1 MGKISN
7 KPDSS
12 SNYFLPLFYNET
24 ELFNAD
30 KTDFYRLILVEKGS
44 GFFKFNEEKRLLV
57 TPAIFCLNESDRV
70 SATAISGLTAESIAF
85 HPSIVNQSLSYSRIK
100 EESVNS
106 ITERLDFDSL
116 RPFVLRNQYNTGQ
129 FHVGPATF
137 QQVKQLI
144 KSIGN
149 HLQNPIDPFWP
160 CRSRTSLLEIL
171 FLLFRLSISDNPIDE
186 LPLKNEAGRA
196 DQIILYLV
204 RNYRQK
210 ITIDELSKTFNLNR
224 NTLYKLFHEATGI
237 PLITYLIKLRIK
249 MAVILLQE
257 TNLPIIDIMEQVGY
271 LDLTHFG
278 RTFKKEI
285 GCTPSEYR
293 LLHKITI

>member
-1 MGKISN
+1 MGRISN

-12 SNYFLPLFYNET
+12 CDYFLPLFYNET
-24 ELFNAD
+24 ELFNSDQAGY
-30 KTDFYRLILVEKGS
+30 YRLILVEKGS
-44 GFFKFNEEKRLLV
+44 GFFKFNGEKRLLV
-57 TPAIFCLNESDRV
+57 TPAIFCLNENDRI
-70 SATAISGLTAESIAF
+70 STTAISGLTAESIAF

-100 EESVNS
+100 EESVKS
-106 ITERLDFDSL
+106 ITEMLDFDSL
-116 RPFVLRNQYNTGQ
+116 RPFVLRNKYNTGQ

-137 QQVKQLI
+137 QHVEQLVKTI
-144 KSIGN
+144 SN
-149 HLQNPIDPFWP
+149 HLRNPIDPFWP

-171 FLLFRLSISDNPIDE
+171 FLLFRLSITDNRIDE
-186 LPLKNEAGRA
+186 LPLKNESGRA

-210 ITIDELSKTFNLNR
+210 ITIDGLTKAFNLNR

-271 LDLTHFG
+271 SDLTHFG

-293 LLHKITI
+293 LLCKTTT